1 MSKRKNR
8 SSAPN
13 IPQATLD
20 RARQQLG
27 VSPESEPVEPVEAVE
42 DVEAEVVAEAK
53 PQAVKAAAV
62 PSSRVAAQRASS
74 ASRSRT
80 TNRRVQSAQSKGG
93 RKEQLGTDIVKN
105 RLLHPTRMV
114 SEAELREEYG
124 YVMADLR
131 TIAIIAVAMVVLMVV
146 LAQIL

>member
-27 VSPESEPVEPVEAVE
+27 GSAESTQVEPVEAVE
-42 DVEAEVVAEAK
+42 AEAK
-53 PQAVKAAAV
+53 PEPVKAAPV
-62 PSSRVAAQRASS
+62 PSSRVAAQRAASS
-74 ASRSRT
+74 SRSRST
-80 TNRRVQSAQSKGG
+80 GNRRVQSAQSKGG
-93 RKEQLGTDIVKN
+93 RKELMDTEIVKN
-105 RLLHPTRMV
+105 RLLHPTRIV
-114 SEAELREEYG
+114 TEDQLREEYG
-124 YVMADLR
+124 YVVSDLR

-146 LAQIL
+146 LAQVL

>member
-27 VSPESEPVEPVEAVE
+27 ADTAPAPVEPVEAVE
-42 DVEAEVVAEAK
+42 VETK
-53 PQAVKAAAV
+53 PEPMKAASV
-62 PSSRVAAQRASS
+62 PSSRVAAQRAASS
-74 ASRSRT
+74 PRSRASA
-80 TNRRVQSAQSKGG
+80 NRRVQTAQSKGG
-93 RKEQLGTDIVKN
+93 RKDQLDTEIVKN

-124 YVMADLR
+124 YVIADLR

>member
-27 VSPESEPVEPVEAVE
+27 GSATPVPAEPVETVE
-42 DVEAEVVAEAK
+42 DEVVAEAK
-53 PQAVKAAAV
+53 PQPAKTTSA

-74 ASRSRT
+74 TSRSRST
-80 TNRRVQSAQSKGG
+80 GNRRVQSAQSRGG
-93 RKEQLGTDIVKN
+93 RKDQMDTEIVKN

-124 YVMADLR
+124 YVIADLR
-131 TIAIIAVAMVVLMVV
+131 TIAIIAVAMVVIMVV
-146 LAQIL
+146 LAQVL

>member
-27 VSPESEPVEPVEAVE
+27 GDAVPAPDEPVEAVE
-42 DVEAEVVAEAK
+42 AEIK
-53 PQAVKAAAV
+53 PEPVKAAPV
-62 PSSRVAAQRASS
+62 PSSRVAAQRAVSS
-74 ASRSRT
+74 PRSRANA
-80 TNRRVQSAQSKGG
+80 NRRVQSAQSKGG
-93 RKEQLGTDIVKN
+93 HKELLDTEMVKN
-105 RLLHPTRMV
+105 RLLHPTRIV
-114 SEAELREEYG
+114 TEDQLREEYG
-124 YVMADLR
+124 YVISDLR

-146 LAQIL
+146 LAQVL

>member
-20 RARQQLG
+20 RARQQLAG
-27 VSPESEPVEPVEAVE
+27 DAAPAPTSAEPVEAVE
-42 DVEAEVVAEAK
+42 AEAK
-53 PQAVKAAAV
+53 PEPVKAASV
-62 PSSRVAAQRASS
+62 PSSRVAAQRAAGST
-74 ASRSRT
+74 RSRANA
-80 TNRRVQSAQSKGG
+80 NRRVQSAQSKGG
-93 RKEQLGTDIVKN
+93 RKDQMDTQIVKN
-105 RLLHPTRMV
+105 RLLHPTRIV
-114 SEAELREEYG
+114 TEAQLHEEYG
-124 YVMADLR
+124 YVVSDLR